1 MKSFRFLL
9 IAICVLGAALRLHG
23 IHNPILDHPNW
34 RQGDTANIA
43 RNFYRL
49 NGNIL
54 YPQTNYDGP
63 PPHYVELELQI
74 IPYLAA
80 ALYHVFGI
88 HPIFG
93 RLLTLGF
100 SVATIFVLG
109 LFGRWLFDDALGG
122 LVAALAFA
130 IFPGSIYY
138 GRTFTP
144 DAAMVFFLTA
154 ALYATARL
162 LLEDLAVEPRRLARA
177 AGLCTMALLAKPV
190 ALAGLVG
197 AVGPLVERLR
207 AKHPIRPTALI
218 VLGFVPLVIL
228 EMYDHAVR
236 AHAQWRWAS
245 GILDKHVLPHLL
257 GSFTS
262 IHAFAR
268 QIELAL
274 YGLNLFRITMLGSIG
289 TIVVLLSL
297 VVLPRVRMRSPLL
310 LPLWFLGAAC
320 YTYAVIAVERVD
332 YYLFLLLPPCALA
345 IGGAATWAR
354 DRFGKSRPASIALA
368 AGGAILGTAV
378 LLGGLTA
385 IAPYYHYS
393 KSAYR
398 NAVALDRALP
408 RNALPV
414 IAHYGPDIFYYMDR
428 FGWEE
433 DPYIW
438 TPFDEESAIAKGS
451 RYFISIEDARFR
463 KNLELCAWMSRF
475 PLVRFP
481 GVSWPVYHTSLR
493 AMLPGARRRWRAF
506 RRAEHAGQ
514 GRAFLTAHG
523 LCLLHSGQG

>member
-9 IAICVLGAALRLHG
+9 IAVCIFGAALRLHG

-74 IPYLAA
+74 VPYLAA
-80 ALYHVFGI
+80 SLYHFFGI

-100 SVATIFVLG
+100 SVATIAVLG
-109 LFGRWLFDDALGG
+109 LFGRWLFDDALAG
-122 LVAALAFA
+122 LVAALAYA

-144 DAAMVFFLTA
+144 DATMVFFLTA
-154 ALYATARL
+154 ALYAVSRL

-177 AGLCTMALLAKPV
+177 AGLTTLALLAKPV
-190 ALAGLVG
+190 ALAGLLG
-197 AVGPLVERLR
+197 ALGPLVERLR
-207 AKHPIRPTALI
+207 AKHPIRPTALV
-218 VLGFVPLVIL
+218 VLAFVPLAIL

-236 AHAQWRWAS
+236 GHAQWLWAS
-245 GILDKHVLPHLL
+245 AIVSKHVIPHLL
-257 GSFTS
+257 ASVSSLHGFAWQ
-262 IHAFAR
+262 IKHAA
-268 QIELAL
+268 
-274 YGLNLFRITMLGSIG
+274 YGFNLFRVTMLGTIGSIV
-289 TIVVLLSL
+289 TLASL
-297 VVLPRVRMRSPLL
+297 FALPRVRTRSRLL
-310 LPLWFLGAAC
+310 LPLWFLGATL

-332 YYLFLLLPPCALA
+332 YYLFLLLPACALA
-345 IGGAATWAR
+345 IGAGAIWVR
-354 DRFGKSRPASIALA
+354 DRFGNDRRSTVALA
-368 AGGAILGTAV
+368 IGGTLLGAAMLV
-378 LLGGLTA
+378 GGLTA
-385 IAPYYHYS
+385 IAPYYRYS
-393 KSAYR
+393 KGAYR

-433 DPYIW
+433 DPYLW

-475 PLVRFP
+475 PLLHLP

-493 AMLPGARRRWRAF
+493 AILPGAHRRWRAF
-506 RRAEHAGQ
+506 RRAERAGN

-523 LCLLHSGQG
+523 LCLLHSGKG

>member
-9 IAICVLGAALRLHG
+9 LAICVFGAALRLHG

-74 IPYLAA
+74 VPYLAA
-80 ALYHVFGI
+80 ALYHLFGI

-93 RLLTLGF
+93 RLLSLGF
-100 SVATIFVLG
+100 SVATIAVIG
-109 LFGRWLFDDALGG
+109 LFGRWLFDDALAG

-177 AGLCTMALLAKPV
+177 AGLCTLALLAKPV
-190 ALAGLVG
+190 ALAGLF
-197 AVGPLVERLR
+197 AAIGPLVERLR
-207 AKHPIRPTALI
+207 AKHAIRPTALI
-218 VLGFVPLVIL
+218 VLGFVPLAIL

-245 GILDKHVLPHLL
+245 GILSKHVLPHLI

-262 IHAFAR
+262 IHAFAW
-268 QIELAL
+268 QIKHAL
-274 YGLNLFRITMLGSIG
+274 YGLNLFRLTMLGTIG
-289 TIVVLLSL
+289 TLVVLLSL
-297 VVLPRVRMRSPLL
+297 FALPRVKVRSPLL
-310 LPLWFLGAAC
+310 LPLWFLGAAL

-345 IGGAATWAR
+345 IGGAAVRAR
-354 DRFGKSRPASIALA
+354 DRFGGNRRAAFALA
-368 AGGAILGTAV
+368 AGGTIVGAAV
-378 LLGGLTA
+378 LIGGLTA
-385 IAPYYHYS
+385 IAPYYRYS
-393 KSAYR
+393 KTAYR

-433 DPYIW
+433 DPYLW

-493 AMLPGARRRWRAF
+493 AILPGARKRWRAF
-506 RRAEHAGQ
+506 RRAERAGA

-523 LCLLHSGQG
+523 LCLLHSGKG